1 MVANVKGMIVVEGD
15 KLTIQAEICSL
26 LHSLIE
32 KEVLTE
38 QEIVEVATIAVL
50 PVEAVK
56 EMSATIK
63 AETEDDEKHDFP
75 NFPF

>member
-1 MVANVKGMIVVEGD
+1 MVANIKGMIFVEGD
-15 KLTIQAEICSL
+15 KPTIQAEICAL

-38 QEIVEVATIAVL
+38 QEIVEVAAIATL

-56 EMSATIK
+56 EMNAKIK
-63 AETEDDEKHDFP
+63 SEMEDDENHDFP

>member
-1 MVANVKGMIVVEGD
+1 MVANVKGMIFVEGD
-15 KLTIQAEICSL
+15 KPTIQAEICSL

-38 QEIVEVATIAVL
+38 QEIVEVAAIAVL

-56 EMSATIK
+56 EMSAKIK
-63 AETEDDEKHDFP
+63 AETKDDEKHDFP